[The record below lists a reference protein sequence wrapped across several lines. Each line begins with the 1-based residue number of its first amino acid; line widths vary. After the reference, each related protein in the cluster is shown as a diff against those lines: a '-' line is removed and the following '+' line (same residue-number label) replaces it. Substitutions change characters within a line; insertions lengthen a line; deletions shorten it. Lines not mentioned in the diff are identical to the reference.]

1 MNSTLGSV
9 VPLTML
15 LGDASIGVDI
25 VKKVDALLQRR
36 LHGSMGYVWVKVDLE
51 ATPVFVSDPIF

>member
-9 VPLTML
+9 VPLAMF
-15 LGDASIGVDI
+15 DACIGVDI